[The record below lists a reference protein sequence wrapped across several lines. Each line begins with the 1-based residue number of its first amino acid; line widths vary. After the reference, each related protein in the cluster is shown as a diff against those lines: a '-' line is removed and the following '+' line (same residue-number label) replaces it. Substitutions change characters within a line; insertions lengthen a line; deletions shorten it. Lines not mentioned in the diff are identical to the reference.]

1 MTPLVYN
8 ISVQVIIVVILVVI
22 VVVVVVHYYV
32 ERDFFIHTHTHASC
46 LLCSASALYAAQ
58 YNTVVV

>member
-8 ISVQVIIVVILVVI
+8 ISVQVITVVILVVI

-32 ERDFFIHTHTHASC
+32 ERDFFIHTHASC
-46 LLCSASALYAAQ
+46 LLCSASALYTAQ